1 MCDNM
6 KGNHMKCMSIALN
19 NEWNN
24 TNDEVKRT
32 ANLAYNM
39 KETVSDPDAVKAYEV
54 AMSKQKEVEE
64 LMRKH
69 DKGLAEYY
77 RKRELKSK
85 LGVK

>member
-19 NEWNN
+19 NEWKSAEAETFRLSNVAYNVNN
-24 TNDEVKRT
+24 GNDL
-32 ANLAYNM
+32 NSILAYDESID
-39 KETVSDPDAVKAYEV
+39 KLQSIER
-54 AMSKQKEVEE
+54 
-64 LMRKH
+64 LMHKH
-69 DKGLAEYY
+69 DQGLAEHY